1 MKTEIVTFYWSNNY
15 GALLQAVTLKEY
27 LKKFH
32 NQDVSFN
39 NYLPKKL
46 IYKEN
51 ISQLNRNNLK
61 FILRIIQKKY
71 LLYKW
76 KLNIAKFDKPNLNYN
91 KKDIDLYIYGSDE
104 IWNYTSPFTGFDP
117 FFFGKGNDKKKI
129 SYAASLG
136 NASLKNTHPLFP
148 GFDENE
154 QYILVS
160 LFIIYFL

>member
-71 LLYKW
+71 L
-76 KLNIAKFDKPNLNYN
+76 
-91 KKDIDLYIYGSDE
+91 
-104 IWNYTSPFTGFDP
+104 
-117 FFFGKGNDKKKI
+117 
-129 SYAASLG
+129 
-136 NASLKNTHPLFP
+136 
-148 GFDENE
+148 
-154 QYILVS
+154 
-160 LFIIYFL
+160 